1 METLLGCHG
10 DAVTVCFVFRH
21 VMSVP
26 PDLHQQYLQACQNL
40 SQPENHFVARV
51 LQEADKS
58 DNIRQTKGIT
68 LKIAGNNRLVPVQ
81 RVTDEDVQVLA
92 SVLCSA
98 VFVTGLDLR
107 YNDLT
112 DVGVRHVATFLQG
125 LPVMWCTTEVE
136 NSTLRYLNLMFN
148 DIGTSGAEL
157 IANALH
163 SNETLLHLRMTGNK
177 IGNKGGMYFAS
188 MLQVNCTLEKLDL
201 GDCDMGTQCLIAI
214 ASVLTQNKAVRAINL
229 NRPLLYSQE
238 EETTI
243 HMALMLKNNSS
254 LVELHL
260 CKHEI
265 KSLGVER
272 LCEALYEN
280 CSLRYLDLSCNK
292 ITRED
297 VKFLGELLK
306 QNQTLEI
313 LDLNSNRIEDDGAI
327 YLSEALALYNRTL
340 KALSVVSNN
349 ISGKGL
355 AALSQ
360 AMKINVELSYIYI
373 WGNNFDEAAC
383 TAFSELIQ
391 AGRLKPNCT
400 DVEPYE
406 VDGHVHLAELSH
418 GLKKHYYWTPSY
430 GQVKNTAANASLA
443 IAAVSE
449 YL

>member
-1 METLLGCHG
+1 MVPAPLGAQTLPQRS
-10 DAVTVCFVFRH
+10 APRH
-21 VMSVP
+21 VMAVP

-40 SQPENHFVARV
+40 SQPENHFVARM

-58 DNIRQTKGIT
+58 DNSGWAKGIT

-98 VFVTGLDLR
+98 VFVTGLDLK
-107 YNDLT
+107 YNMLT
-112 DVGVRHVATFLQG
+112 DVGVKHVAAFLQ
-125 LPVMWCTTEVE
+125 
-136 NSTLRYLNLMFN
+136 R
-148 DIGTSGAEL
+148 
-157 IANALH
+157 
-163 SNETLLHLRMTGNK
+163 NETLSHLRMTGNK
-177 IGNKGGMYFAS
+177 IGTKGGMCFAS

-201 GDCDMGTQCLIAI
+201 GDCDLGTQCLIAI
-214 ASVLTQNKAVRAINL
+214 ASVLTQNKAVKAINL

-238 EETTI
+238 EHTTVHI
-243 HMALMLKNNSS
+243 ALMLRNNSS

-260 CKHEI
+260 CKHEM
-265 KSLGVER
+265 KSFGVER

-292 ITRED
+292 ITRDD

-355 AALSQ
+355 VALSQ
-360 AMKINVELSYIYI
+360 SMKINMELSYIYI
-373 WGNNFDEAAC
+373 WGNNLDEAAC
-383 TAFSELIQ
+383 VAFSELIQ

-406 VDGHVHLAELSH
+406 VDGHAHLAELSH

-430 GQVKNTAANASLA
+430 GQGKNAAANASLA
-443 IAAVSE
+443 IVAVSE
-449 YL
+449 YF